1 MMTMMHSSLWIGTA
15 RGSRRCYIPILSSSS
30 FSSYKE
36 EKLAAKELRRQRFE
50 AKMDRLVRLRTR
62 RDGRPIDVKKAEF
75 TSWYDKRRTY
85 HEVMDRKARQQEK
98 EWKIEVAAVVE
109 RLPLVTPDMEP
120 WEAEYTALRKHLDQ
134 FTWDYPSELMQSR
147 KSNDD
152 EDDEEEIMVVLPR
165 ETEAD
170 ATNDITT
177 TNRRLKTRIFF
188 VENAS
193 DVPPEQWKFPTVLL
207 QDGERLTDAAMR
219 LAKDKL
225 GEEVELLALSN
236 CPIAVD
242 LDVEEEGEFFGTKTF
257 FMKLQYFRGDV
268 KPSTGDASYGWLD
281 RTELVENAEACEG
294 INAGKFYRYM
304 L

>member
-30 FSSYKE
+30 SFSTYKE

-62 RDGRPIDVKKAEF
+62 RDGRPMDVKKAEF

-147 KSNDD
+147 KSDD
-152 EDDEEEIMVVLPR
+152 DDDGEIIVLDFYCTVMSR
-165 ETEAD
+165 ACD
-170 ATNDITT
+170 ATA
-177 TNRRLKTRIFF
+177 R
-188 VENAS
+188 
-193 DVPPEQWKFPTVLL
+193 
-207 QDGERLTDAAMR
+207 
-219 LAKDKL
+219 
-225 GEEVELLALSN
+225 
-236 CPIAVD
+236 
-242 LDVEEEGEFFGTKTF
+242 
-257 FMKLQYFRGDV
+257 
-268 KPSTGDASYGWLD
+268 
-281 RTELVENAEACEG
+281 
-294 INAGKFYRYM
+294 
-304 L
+304 